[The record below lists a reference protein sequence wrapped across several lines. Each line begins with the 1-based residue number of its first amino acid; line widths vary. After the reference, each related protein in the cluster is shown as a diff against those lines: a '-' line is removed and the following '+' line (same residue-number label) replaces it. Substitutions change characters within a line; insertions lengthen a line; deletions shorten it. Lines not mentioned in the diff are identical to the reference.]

1 MLLAA
6 SGLVPLML
14 MLAWGIHYLVQDRH
28 EEAEQTA
35 LELSRAL
42 ATGVGAELRSAA
54 ALLDHVGTSDEL
66 ERADLRAFH
75 MSAERTAQQLGW
87 YATVLNDADGR
98 PLLRSDA
105 PYGTTP
111 PPSPEPSSIAQVIE
125 TRTPAVSRV
134 FQEGT
139 LEVFAVRVPVLRGGN
154 VVYVLSAILPT
165 DVIFAVISRQVI
177 PGASVVSVYD
187 QVERKVART
196 RELNS
201 LHPAP
206 SLKLLLDEKQPHGTG
221 RATTPDGVEHYVG
234 YTRLPWSDWVV
245 VVGSSI
251 AEANKS
257 LQTLLGAIAL
267 GAAASL
273 AVSAFLAWV
282 LSRQVLGPIDALKKA
297 AAALGRGDAVEVPK
311 LDIVEL
317 EGIGHALTDA
327 ARERDKA
334 AGKVADALHVAEEAS
349 RSKDQFMAMLGHEL
363 RNPLAPIATAVQLMA
378 LKGDERTAQE
388 RRIIERQLGHVTRLV
403 DDLLDIS
410 RITSGRLTIRREP
423 LCIAEL
429 LRHVADGV
437 QPSIQQRGLR
447 LSLELQPEVEHTWV
461 KGDEVRMAQVF
472 NNLLVN
478 AIKFTPQGG
487 AIRVR
492 ARNVGARVQVDVE
505 DTGIGLSP
513 QQLERVFELFYQ
525 APQSTDRAQGGLGL
539 GLPIVKSLVAMHG
552 GTVSAA
558 SAGPDRGACMTV
570 DLPIGEPPPTAPTQ
584 DNAATSEGSG
594 KVLVV
599 DDNEDAAN
607 TCAALLEVSGYT
619 VRVAYTPEHALQA
632 LAEFTPDIAV
642 LDIGLPGMSG
652 YALARLMKQ
661 APHSYRGRLVALT
674 GYGQATDRANSQAA
688 GFDAHLTKPVPP
700 NDLIVL
706 IEKLIGP
713 GSGSGDEHAAPG

>member
-6 SGLVPLML
+6 SGLVPLMI
-14 MLAWGIHYLVQDRH
+14 MFAWGINYLVQDRN
-28 EEAEQTA
+28 EGAEQTA

-87 YATVLNDADGR
+87 YAMVLNDADGR
-98 PLLRSDA
+98 SLLRSDT
-105 PYGTTP
+105 PYGAP
-111 PPSPEPSSIAQVIE
+111 LQLSGEPSSIAQVIE

-134 FQEGT
+134 FQEGA
-139 LEVFAVRVPVLRGGN
+139 LEVFAVRVPVMRGGN
-154 VVYVLSAILPT
+154 VVYVLSAIMPT
-165 DVIFAVISRQVI
+165 DIIFAVLSRQVI

-201 LHPAP
+201 PGPAP
-206 SLKLLLDEKQPHGTG
+206 SLKLLLDEKQPHGSG
-221 RATTPDGVEHYVG
+221 RASTPDGVEHYVG

-245 VVGSSI
+245 VVGSSV

-257 LQTLLGAIAL
+257 LQTLLGAVAL

-282 LSRQVLGPIDALKKA
+282 LSRQVLEPIDLLKKA
-297 AAALGRGDAVEVPK
+297 AASLGRGEDVQVPT

-317 EGIGHALTDA
+317 DGIGHALTDA

-334 AGKVADALHVAEEAS
+334 AGKITDALRVAEEAS

-423 LCIAEL
+423 VHIAEL
-429 LRHVADGV
+429 LRHVVDGV
-437 QPSIQQRGLR
+437 RPSVQERSLGLDVQPD
-447 LSLELQPEVEHTWV
+447 VEQCWV
-461 KGDEVRMAQVF
+461 TGDEVRLAQVF

-487 AIRVR
+487 SIRVR
-492 ARNVGARVQVDVE
+492 ARRAADRVQVDVE
-505 DTGIGLSP
+505 DTGIGLSQ

-552 GTVSAA
+552 GSVSAA
-558 SAGPDRGACMTV
+558 SAGPDRGTCMTV
-570 DLPIGEPPPTAPTQ
+570 ALPVGAPPRQEPTTAE
-584 DNAATSEGSG
+584 AAVTDGSG

-607 TCAALLEVSGYT
+607 TCAALLEVSGYS
-619 VRVAYTPEHALQA
+619 VWVAYSPEQA
-632 LAEFTPDIAV
+632 LAALTEFTPDIAI

-661 APHSYRGRLVALT
+661 PPHGYGGRLVALT
-674 GYGQATDRANSQAA
+674 GYGQAGDRANSQAA

-700 NDLIVL
+700 SELMQL

-713 GSGSGDEHAAPG
+713 GQTDEAAPR